1 MLEIC
6 THKSEKNSNMNE
18 NLRTNQEQCHARTSN
33 ALQEGERPEAN
44 FAIQLFEGKKVR
56 FVWDEEQEKY
66 YFAVVDI
73 VQVLTESADYQTARK
88 YWKVLKG
95 RLLKEGNETVTNC
108 YQLKLPAAD
117 GKNRLTDVADLEQI
131 FRLIQSIPSK
141 KAEPVKKW
149 LAEVGAQRIDQMIDP
164 ELTFQMAVEDYRR
177 QGYSDRWINER
188 MRSIE
193 MRKELTDE
201 WHRSG
206 IHEPKDFAIL
216 TNVLTKAWSG
226 MTTGE
231 YKRHKGLTKE
241 NLRDNMTNVELALN
255 NTLTEVATTEIARQ
269 RKTQGMKESRQSAQA
284 GGQIAKNTRDDLE
297 RQLGRTVISSE
308 RASDYIRPIESQ
320 DADALQLPDEEK

>member
-1 MLEIC
+1 
-6 THKSEKNSNMNE
+6 MNE
-18 NLRTNQEQCHARTSN
+18 
-33 ALQEGERPEAN
+33 N

-56 FVWDEEQEKY
+56 IVWDAEQEKY
-66 YFAVVDI
+66 YFSVTDI
-73 VQVLTESADYQTARK
+73 VQVLTDSADVKQYIKRMRARDSELNSK
-88 YWKVLKG
+88 WGTICTPVEMLA
-95 RLLKEGNETVTNC
+95 
-108 YQLKLPAAD
+108 PD
-117 GKNRLTDVADLEQI
+117 GKRRKTQAADLEGI
-131 FRLIQSIPSK
+131 FRIIQAIPSK
-141 KAEPVKKW
+141 KAEPVKQW
-149 LAEVGAQRIDQMIDP
+149 LAELGSMRVDQMIDP

-231 YKRHKGLTKE
+231 YKRYKGLTKQ

-255 NTLTEVATTEIARQ
+255 TLAEVATTEY
-269 RKTQGMKESRQSAQA
+269 SRQSNPQSMAESQR
-284 GGQIAKNTRDDLE
+284 IAKEGGEVAREARETMEHR
-297 RQLGRTVISSE
+297 LGRSVVSSE
-308 RASDYIRPIESQ
+308 RASDYIRPIEDKGQ
-320 DADALQLPDEEK
+320 NAMPKEDE

>member
-1 MLEIC
+1 
-6 THKSEKNSNMNE
+6 MNE
-18 NLRTNQEQCHARTSN
+18 
-33 ALQEGERPEAN
+33 N

-56 FVWDEEQEKY
+56 IVWDAEQEKY
-66 YFAVVDI
+66 YFSVTDI
-73 VQVLTESADYQTARK
+73 VQVLTDSVNPRDYIKKMLRRDPE
-88 YWKVLKG
+88 LKSKWG
-95 RLLKEGNETVTNC
+95 TICPPVEMLA
-108 YQLKLPAAD
+108 PD
-117 GKNRLTDVADLEQI
+117 GKRRKTQAADLEGI
-131 FRLIQSIPSK
+131 FRIIQAIPSK
-141 KAEPVKKW
+141 KAEPVKQW
-149 LAEVGAQRIDQMIDP
+149 LAELGSMRVDQMIDP

-255 NTLTEVATTEIARQ
+255 TLAEVATTEIARQ
-269 RKTQGMKESRQSAQA
+269 RQTQGMSESRQAAQA

-308 RASDYIRPIESQ
+308 RASDYIKPIESK
-320 DADALQLPDEEK
+320 DAERRPLPK